1 MPLSRKLFLSFAGII
16 VLILLQFIVLL
27 RGAEDLNTAVARMDQ
42 ELLPSVVAVQSM
54 NMQLYSARSD
64 LAALT
69 THTDKVTI
77 TEYHS
82 RIKRTLRQMERQAA
96 AYDALLAQRQ
106 GRVADATAK
115 LWTNITEQ
123 LRLAE
128 KPRLEVVRLASEGDT
143 DGAIAL
149 FTRDRADFLRLARYF
164 DQLVTADVAAGRAE
178 AAQAHQDVR
187 RLLRRAGALSLAVI
201 CVSLLVA
208 CAITISVQRQLGADP
223 ARLCRIAAQVADG
236 AYTLEHRR
244 PPHGVYAAIVRMVE
258 ALKTHIENA
267 RRESQRA
274 RQEALR
280 AAAALEQAQQ
290 AEEAAKT
297 KSAAL
302 LQAATSLEDVVQV
315 VAEASGQLAHSTE
328 QTGRAAALTA
338 SRLTAAADATQSMHD
353 AARQVAQSAATA
365 AASSARTRAEAE
377 AGATIVRQSLQG
389 MEKVQ
394 QASLRL
400 KEDMA
405 QLHGRAQGV
414 ARVVDVI
421 ADIADQTNLLALNAA
436 IEAARAGEAGRGGAG
451 SAQPGRK
458 NRHLHPRRA
467 RRCGRHA
474 AKRRAKHDL
483 SGRRPENHCRNHRPR
498 PPVRHGPGNHR
509 RHRGRHGRP
518 GAPHRRN
525 RRRPGPRRRRRGRAY
540 PQRQPKRRRNRQPY
554 ESRCCRRGRYGRPGQ
569 TFGRSG
575 GKNEAIKNFFPSGDA
590 PGIPWSKCFSS
601 TKGCGSCA
609 QKAMRRQLQQNI
621 NHTI

>member
-302 LQAATSLEDVVQV
+302 LQAATSLEDVAQV

-328 QTGRAAALTA
+328 QTGHAAALTA

-436 IEAARAGEAGRGGAG
+436 IEAARAGEAGRGFAVVAQEVRNLAEKTVVSTRDVHAAVAAMQQSAGQSMTSLDAALKTIAATTGLARQSGTALETIVATVDATADQVRRIAETGAG
-451 SAQPGRK
+451 QAQNAAAVAEHIHNVSQTAAETASHMKAAVAAVDGMAAQA
-458 NRHLHPRRA
+458 RHLA
-467 RRCGRHA
+467 GLVE
-474 AKRRAKHDL
+474 KMK
-483 SGRRPENHCRNHRPR
+483 
-498 PPVRHGPGNHR
+498 
-509 RHRGRHGRP
+509 
-518 GAPHRRN
+518 
-525 RRRPGPRRRRRGRAY
+525 
-540 PQRQPKRRRNRQPY
+540 Q
-554 ESRCCRRGRYGRPGQ
+554 
-569 TFGRSG
+569 
-575 GKNEAIKNFFPSGDA
+575 
-590 PGIPWSKCFSS
+590 
-601 TKGCGSCA
+601 
-609 QKAMRRQLQQNI
+609 
-621 NHTI
+621 

>member
-1 MPLSRKLFLSFAGII
+1 MLTELLLIQLLKLNRGCVARLQRPLTGDSMPLSRKLFLSFAGII

-290 AEEAAKT
+290 AVLLVGCGIRIRLCCVCGNGCSSHHADGRSSCAKLEKAA
-297 KSAAL
+297 AGDL
-302 LQAATSLEDVVQV
+302 VFFHDVILSFHSIKHCGP
-315 VAEASGQLAHSTE
+315 ASGP
-328 QTGRAAALTA
+328 
-338 SRLTAAADATQSMHD
+338 
-353 AARQVAQSAATA
+353 VF
-365 AASSARTRAEAE
+365 
-377 AGATIVRQSLQG
+377 
-389 MEKVQ
+389 
-394 QASLRL
+394 
-400 KEDMA
+400 
-405 QLHGRAQGV
+405 
-414 ARVVDVI
+414 
-421 ADIADQTNLLALNAA
+421 LLVGTL
-436 IEAARAGEAGRGGAG
+436 
-451 SAQPGRK
+451 
-458 NRHLHPRRA
+458 L
-467 RRCGRHA
+467 
-474 AKRRAKHDL
+474 L
-483 SGRRPENHCRNHRPR
+483 
-498 PPVRHGPGNHR
+498 
-509 RHRGRHGRP
+509 
-518 GAPHRRN
+518 
-525 RRRPGPRRRRRGRAY
+525 
-540 PQRQPKRRRNRQPY
+540 
-554 ESRCCRRGRYGRPGQ
+554 
-569 TFGRSG
+569 
-575 GKNEAIKNFFPSGDA
+575 
-590 PGIPWSKCFSS
+590 
-601 TKGCGSCA
+601 
-609 QKAMRRQLQQNI
+609 
-621 NHTI
+621 

>member
-1 MPLSRKLFLSFAGII
+1 
-16 VLILLQFIVLL
+16 
-27 RGAEDLNTAVARMDQ
+27 MDQ

-201 CVSLLVA
+201 CVSLL
-208 CAITISVQRQLGADP
+208 RP
-223 ARLCRIAAQVADG
+223 AAPLPSLCSGGWGRTRPPLPHRRPGGRWRLHP
-236 AYTLEHRR
+236 EHRR
-244 PPHGVYAAIVRMVE
+244 PSHGVYAAIVRMVGTQNPYRKCPPRIP
-258 ALKTHIENA
+258 AG
-267 RRESQRA
+267 

-436 IEAARAGEAGRGGAG
+436 IEAARAGEAGRGFAVVAQEVRNLAEKTVISTRDVHAAVAAMQQSAGQSMTSLDAALKIIAATTGLARQSGTALETIVATVDATADQVRRIAETGAG
-451 SAQPGRK
+451 QAQNAAAVAEHIHNVSQNAAETASHMKAAVAAVDGMAAQA
-458 NRHLHPRRA
+458 RHLA
-467 RRCGRHA
+467 GLVE
-474 AKRRAKHDL
+474 KMK
-483 SGRRPENHCRNHRPR
+483 
-498 PPVRHGPGNHR
+498 
-509 RHRGRHGRP
+509 
-518 GAPHRRN
+518 
-525 RRRPGPRRRRRGRAY
+525 
-540 PQRQPKRRRNRQPY
+540 Q
-554 ESRCCRRGRYGRPGQ
+554 
-569 TFGRSG
+569 
-575 GKNEAIKNFFPSGDA
+575 
-590 PGIPWSKCFSS
+590 
-601 TKGCGSCA
+601 
-609 QKAMRRQLQQNI
+609 
-621 NHTI
+621 

>member
-290 AEEAAKT
+290 AV
-297 KSAAL
+297 L
-302 LQAATSLEDVVQV
+302 LV
-315 VAEASGQLAHSTE
+315 
-328 QTGRAAALTA
+328 
-338 SRLTAAADATQSMHD
+338 
-353 AARQVAQSAATA
+353 
-365 AASSARTRAEAE
+365 
-377 AGATIVRQSLQG
+377 
-389 MEKVQ
+389 
-394 QASLRL
+394 
-400 KEDMA
+400 
-405 QLHGRAQGV
+405 
-414 ARVVDVI
+414 
-421 ADIADQTNLLALNAA
+421 
-436 IEAARAGEAGRGGAG
+436 
-451 SAQPGRK
+451 
-458 NRHLHPRRA
+458 
-467 RRCGRHA
+467 
-474 AKRRAKHDL
+474 
-483 SGRRPENHCRNHRPR
+483 
-498 PPVRHGPGNHR
+498 
-509 RHRGRHGRP
+509 
-518 GAPHRRN
+518 
-525 RRRPGPRRRRRGRAY
+525 
-540 PQRQPKRRRNRQPY
+540 
-554 ESRCCRRGRYGRPGQ
+554 
-569 TFGRSG
+569 
-575 GKNEAIKNFFPSGDA
+575 
-590 PGIPWSKCFSS
+590 
-601 TKGCGSCA
+601 GCGIRANVKSR
-609 QKAMRRQLQQNI
+609 KGM
-621 NHTI
+621 